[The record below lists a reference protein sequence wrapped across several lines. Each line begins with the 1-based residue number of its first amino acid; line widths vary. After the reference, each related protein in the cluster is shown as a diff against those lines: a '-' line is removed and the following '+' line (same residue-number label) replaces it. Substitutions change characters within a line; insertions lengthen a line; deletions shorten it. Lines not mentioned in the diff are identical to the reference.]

1 LAVLLAA
8 ALAVVVS
15 SGPDIWTSRKKAKCC
30 EQHLY
35 SDLQALFDGVS
46 KPNVFSSFC
55 CRPANGTERQSK
67 KQKQKRKRKK
77 ELSKKT
83 CDNHNDK

>member
-1 LAVLLAA
+1 MVAEVR
-8 ALAVVVS
+8 
-15 SGPDIWTSRKKAKCC
+15 SGPDIWTRRKKAKCC

-55 CRPANGTERQSK
+55 RK
-67 KQKQKRKRKK
+67 KHKVRKRKK
-77 ELSKKT
+77 ERKKK
-83 CDNHNDK
+83 DRIQ